1 MQEEAVTA
9 QRVGEKGYGPKS
21 LRATLAQ
28 LIARD
33 RASGSVLHASSKFP
47 REEFP
52 FNGLKV
58 LTAGMIWG
66 LHSCRQVRVA
76 GGEPCPCR

>member
-9 QRVGEKGYGPKS
+9 HRVGEKGHGPKS

-28 LIARD
+28 LIPRD

-47 REEFP
+47 KEEFP
-52 FNGLKV
+52 FKGLKV
-58 LTAGMIWG
+58 LTAGMICG
-66 LHSCRQVRVA
+66 LHA
-76 GGEPCPCR
+76 L